1 MIALCVTECNITCFR
16 QPGDSLNW
24 TSETPNTFR
33 VYNSLLGLESFS
45 LHCYEVMVEVSPLLP
60 TSSASWIIL
69 HNSRRIPLIHISYK
83 VLIWGCGI
91 CAIFLSHTTVLSVF
105 IEAEDVGNCRN
116 CYFYIER
123 KLGWCREHF
132 SWPSNKR
139 EMVENWPLHHHHGDF
154 TSIQELL
161 ELETSGR
168 LFKAGR
174 AGATEMSGESQASKP
189 CWEGN
194 FILAFSHS
202 PSRFAYYGCDY
213 K

>member
-1 MIALCVTECNITCFR
+1 MRDRVNITCFR

-24 TSETPNTFR
+24 TSETPNTLR
-33 VYNSLLGLESFS
+33 VYNGLLGLVSFS
-45 LHCYEVMVEVSPLLP
+45 LYHYEVMVEVSPLLL
-60 TSSASWIIL
+60 TSGASCIIL
-69 HNSRRIPLIHISYK
+69 QNSRRIPLIHIPHK
-83 VLIWGCGI
+83 ELIWRCGM
-91 CAIFLSHTTVLSVF
+91 CAIFLSDTTVLSMF
-105 IEAEDVGNCRN
+105 IETEDVGKCRN

-123 KLGWCREHF
+123 NLDGAGSTLLGQVTNEKWLKIGTCTTT
-132 SWPSNKR
+132 
-139 EMVENWPLHHHHGDF
+139 VVTC
-154 TSIQELL
+154 TSIQEPL

-189 CWEGN
+189 RWEGN

-202 PSRFAYYGCDY
+202 PSRFAHYGCDY